1 MEQGKR
7 EETLE
12 LRFKENK
19 NNNYHKMVDEGA
31 VTKRGWFQR
40 LVTQITMDEDIREGH
55 LLDWMESW
63 DIFNMLEKRTSRAD
77 WENTNMEEICVA
89 KMR

>member
-1 MEQGKR
+1 MTRERAVSMRGRLKR
-7 EETLE
+7 L
-12 LRFKENK
+12 
-19 NNNYHKMVDEGA
+19 A
-31 VTKRGWFQR
+31 
-40 LVTQITMDEDIREGH
+40 TQITMDVDITEGH

>member
-1 MEQGKR
+1 MPR
-7 EETLE
+7 E
-12 LRFKENK
+12 
-19 NNNYHKMVDEGA
+19 
-31 VTKRGWFQR
+31 RGSQRAGSMRGRLQR
-40 LVTQITMDEDIREGH
+40 LVTQITMDEDITEGH